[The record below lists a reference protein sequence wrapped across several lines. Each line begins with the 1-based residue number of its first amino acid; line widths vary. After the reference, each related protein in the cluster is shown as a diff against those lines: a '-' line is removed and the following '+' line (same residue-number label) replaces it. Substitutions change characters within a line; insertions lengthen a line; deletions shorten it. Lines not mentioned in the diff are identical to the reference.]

1 MSKARSPATLS
12 NAYDRRPVRRPVPP
26 ERHNGSQAEHCMLEI
41 GAKRIDE
48 DALAQICRRYS
59 VRELSVFGSTAR
71 GDARPGSD
79 IDLMVEFEPSAR
91 IGVFRFMTFSGELES
106 LLGEKVDLV
115 TKTGLKPW
123 IRPQALKD
131 ARLLYAA

>member
-1 MSKARSPATLS
+1 
-12 NAYDRRPVRRPVPP
+12 
-26 ERHNGSQAEHCMLEI
+26 MLEI